1 MSDERID
8 SLSNR
13 TAEATLTLAEGQR
26 YFRHFMLKRFL
37 GRGPLGIAWLA
48 HHEGMG
54 RDLTV
59 RFLPEPWLYDER
71 ILAALRGAVVRLL
84 EFTHANL
91 VRIFD
96 FVREERAAAIVTEF
110 VDGDSLQELRV

>member
-1 MSDERID
+1 MPDERTDLILD
-8 SLSNR
+8 NPGD
-13 TAEATLTLAEGQR
+13 ATLILAEGDR
-26 YFRHFMLKRFL
+26 YFRHFLLRRFL
-37 GRGPLGIAWLA
+37 GRGPLGLAWLA

-59 RFLPEPWLYDER
+59 RFLPQPWLHDER

-91 VRIFD
+91 VRVFD
-96 FVREERAAAIVTEF
+96 FAREER
-110 VDGDSLQELRV
+110 